1 MAYLIT
7 IKSNKIP
14 KYFNY
19 MYNEPGCAK
28 SMKEYAATR
37 KCTAEC
43 IAVSALYKDACH
55 KIRHKQGQ
63 LSKTLANVDCAKEPV
78 RVVKV
83 LKDLVDM
90 DLIIE
95 AALSRTHKRQLA
107 ALRADLRAQQPTGR
121 KTSDSE
127 SDDETPQ
134 SPRLNDTFESLD
146 SVNQTLMG
154 LTADSVEASINQTA
168 IMESLKSLHRKV
180 EAQDKK
186 MDMILQMLQGM
197 RVGDPVFEE
206 IVSVPQSPSVGL
218 FRDPEPV
225 AGPSRQSEF
234 CIICACSAHSKAD
247 CFLYSRNKCERCGAV
262 GHAERLH
269 GVTDRALRSKVIS
282 EHGWESFKHFYD

>member
-37 KCTAEC
+37 KCTVEC

-121 KTSDSE
+121 KTCDSE

-206 IVSVPQSPSVGL
+206 NVSVPQSPSVGL
-218 FRDPEPV
+218 FSDPEPV
-225 AGPSRQSEF
+225 AGTSKQSEF
-234 CIICACSAHSKAD
+234 CIICASPAHSKAD
-247 CFLYSRNKCERCGAV
+247 CFLYSRNKCEQCGAV

>member
-121 KTSDSE
+121 KTCDSE

-186 MDMILQMLQGM
+186 MDMILQMIQDM

-218 FRDPEPV
+218 FSDPEPV
-225 AGPSRQSEF
+225 AGTSRQSEF
-234 CIICACSAHSKAD
+234 CLICASSAHSKAD
-247 CFLYSRNKCERCGAV
+247 CILYSRNKCEQCGAV